1 MLPHNTNFYEMKNI
15 TILSDYIQQAEKSH
29 SLEKEQIIDLL
40 DSENPEILRQLC
52 MAAGKCRKQ
61 FLGNEVT
68 LINFFDIG
76 ENLLN
81 PEVIERFLE
90 NADALGFTKVI
101 INRIQGDEFRTKGW
115 KLIAKKSKLRKLQLN
130 LSLDKFE
137 LNGIDELKGAGVFGC
152 RLLMG
157 TFNEHHY
164 RHLHQGKA
172 AWNFSYALKCLET
185 IFASGAEV
193 TTGIMVGIPQTT
205 TSDIAGDILY
215 LQHLQAHHVEIT
227 KYNSETEN
235 ALLLKTIALT
245 RLLNPKMGIAVSPVL
260 RFLPE
265 APVFEQLLSGANIL
279 MTDAISGPALDEI
292 CFHIKDCG
300 FTICKDFENKLNY

>member
-1 MLPHNTNFYEMKNI
+1 MKNI

-29 SLEKEQIIDLL
+29 NLEREQIIDLL

-52 MAAGKCRKQ
+52 AAGDRCRKQ
-61 FLGNEVT
+61 FLGSEAT

-81 PEVIERFLE
+81 PEIIERCLD

-101 INRIQGDEFRTKGW
+101 INRFQGDEFRTKGW
-115 KLIAKKSKLRKLQLN
+115 KLIAKKSKLRKLQLI

-137 LNGIDELKGAGVFGC
+137 LAGIHELKESGVFGC

-157 TFNEHHY
+157 TFNERHY
-164 RHLHQGKA
+164 RNLNKGKA
-172 AWNFSYALKCLET
+172 SWNFNYALKCLEN
-185 IFASGAEV
+185 ISDSGAEL
-193 TTGIMVGIPQTT
+193 TTGFMVGIPQTT

-215 LQHLQAHHVEIT
+215 MQQLQPHHLEIS
-227 KYNSETEN
+227 KFNKKTEDT
-235 ALLLKTIALT
+235 LVLKAIALT
-245 RLLNPKMGIAVSPVL
+245 RLLNPKIGIAVTPVL

-265 APVFEQLLSGANIL
+265 APVFEQLVSGTNIL
-279 MTDAISGPALDEI
+279 MTQTVTPSMLDEI
-292 CFHIKDCG
+292 CFHVKSCG
-300 FTICKDFENKLNY
+300 FTICKDFEK